1 MITAPPACKMVAAPL
16 AVKTAKDRSQ
26 AQGAVKGRGKV
37 FESVV
42 ARSTACTEGNKR
54 D

>member
-1 MITAPPACKMVAAPL
+1 M
-16 AVKTAKDRSQ
+16 KTAKDRSQ
-26 AQGAVKGRGKV
+26 AQGAVKGRGKE

-42 ARSTACTEGNKR
+42 DRSTACAEVNKR